1 MKKSLYIL
9 SIFAVV
15 SCNLSDNQNSNSKMI
30 EQTELTNPKIKGYSF
45 LDCMYQD
52 SYFPTFLVD
61 KCKNILLAL
70 CHKIETNDP
79 ATLHHLYVLTH
90 AATEEINELE
100 DEFFNYDSEIETVA
114 RECLAKNFEFIANAY
129 GFKADIEELIAPR
142 YW

>member
-1 MKKSLYIL
+1 MKKILYIL

-15 SCNLSDNQNSNSKMI
+15 SCNLSDYQKSNSKMI
-30 EQTELTNPKIKGYSF
+30 KQTELSNPEIKEYKF

-61 KCKNILLAL
+61 KCRNILLAL
-70 CHKIETNDP
+70 CYKIETNNP
-79 ATLHHLYVLTH
+79 TTLDQLYELTH
-90 AATEEINELE
+90 AATEKLNDLE
-100 DEFFNYDSEIETVA
+100 DEFFNNDSEIETVA

-129 GFKADIEELIAPR
+129 GFEADIEELIAPR